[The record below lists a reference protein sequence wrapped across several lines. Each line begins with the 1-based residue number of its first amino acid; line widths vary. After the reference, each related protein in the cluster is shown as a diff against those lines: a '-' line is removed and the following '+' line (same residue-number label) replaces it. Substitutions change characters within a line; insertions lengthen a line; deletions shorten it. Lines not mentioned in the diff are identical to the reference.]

1 MTGTTM
7 GAQEFSNAVLWTV
20 IVALAIGS
28 FGLRFLFLG
37 FVGDRPLPRWLLRVL
52 RYTAVSI
59 LPALV
64 TPLVLWPKASGGQ
77 TDPVKLAAAGVTLAV
92 GYLTKSVLPAVIAGA
107 LTLILPALM
116 F

>member
-1 MTGTTM
+1 MTQETTQAM
-7 GAQEFSNAVLWTV
+7 SDAVLWTV
-20 IVALAIGS
+20 IAGLAIGS

-37 FVGDRPLPRWLLRVL
+37 FVGDRPLPRWLLRLL

-64 TPLVLWPKASGGQ
+64 TPLVIWPTSNGGT
-77 TDPVKLAAAGVTLAV
+77 TDPVKLIAALAVLVV
-92 GYLTKSVLPAVIAGA
+92 GYLSRKVLWAVLAGVLMLVA
-107 LTLILPALM
+107 GPALP

>member
-1 MTGTTM
+1 MNGP
-7 GAQEFSNAVLWTV
+7 QDFSDAVLWTV
-20 IVALAIGS
+20 IVGLAIGS

-37 FVGDRPLPRWLLRVL
+37 FVGNRPLPRWLLRVL

-64 TPLVLWPKASGGQ
+64 TPLVLWPKSNDGQ
-77 TDPVKLAAAGVTLAV
+77 TDPVKLAAFAVTLAV
-92 GYLTKSVLPAVIAGA
+92 GYLTKSVLPAVFAGA
-107 LTLILPALM
+107 LTLVLPALL